1 LVRDRN
7 QTIGSFWRH
16 QSDENYGAFGQGV
29 VEQQLFLPA
38 LGPEQVG
45 LLDKKDTVQAPS

>member
-7 QTIGSFWRH
+7 QTTGSFWCH

-29 VEQQLFLPA
+29 VEQQPFLPA
-38 LGPEQVG
+38 FGPEQVS
-45 LLDKKDTVQAPS
+45 LLDKKDIVQAPS